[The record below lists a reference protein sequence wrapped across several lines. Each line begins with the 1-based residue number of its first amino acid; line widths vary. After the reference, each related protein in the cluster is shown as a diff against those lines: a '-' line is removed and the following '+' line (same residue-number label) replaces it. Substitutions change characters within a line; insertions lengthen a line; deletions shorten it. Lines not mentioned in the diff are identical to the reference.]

1 MKYSFVIPTY
11 NKKDPLKITLKALNN
26 LSGYSQ
32 ENYEVVVVDDG
43 SPGEVFEFIKGV
55 NRNYHLNYVYLE
67 RCEESCRART
77 RNYGIQVARG
87 QYIVFIDDDIV
98 VNSDYLEELDRYYRV
113 SDNFVVN
120 GLRLH
125 CPSESI
131 NGTDIRELRRTAC
144 RDANTDVLEVRH
156 MICNRLSYNLSAHKY
171 PWLLT
176 FTSNLAVPRK
186 LLLEIEG
193 FDENFKKWGGEDIEL
208 AYRLLK
214 AGGKFVINNKIETF
228 HQAHSVA
235 PKGENNLPYL
245 VEKCKEVFKDI
256 EPDILFSLFNI
267 ELSFGDPDLLSTF
280 RAYPGKL
287 TGKCEVELWDEA
299 ELESLKKKISTLA
312 KKKGNEI
319 IVIDYCESTDL
330 DIWIQMLDVKDAVV
344 SYFPRS
350 LRIGNQKILQLM
362 KEVLFENANLSFR

>member
-11 NKKDPLKITLKALNN
+11 NKKEPLKRTLKALNN
-26 LSGYSQ
+26 LSGYTW

-43 SPGEVFEFIKGV
+43 SSEEVFEFIKGV
-55 NRNYHLNYVYLE
+55 NLNYRLNYVYLE
-67 RCEESCRART
+67 RCEDSCRART

-113 SDNFVVN
+113 SDNLVVN

-125 CPSESI
+125 CPSGLI
-131 NGTDIRELRRTAC
+131 DGTDIRELRRTAC

-156 MICNRLSYNLSAHKY
+156 MICNHLSYNLSAHKY

-193 FDENFKKWGGEDIEL
+193 FDENFKKWGGEDVEL

-214 AGGKFVINNKIETF
+214 AGGKLVINNKIEAF
-228 HQAHSVA
+228 HQAHPVA
-235 PKGENNLPYL
+235 PQGENNLAYL

-256 EPDILFSLFNI
+256 QPDTLFALFNM
-267 ELSFGDPDLLSTF
+267 ELCFGDPDLWSTF

-287 TGKCEVELWDEA
+287 TRKWKVELCDES
-299 ELESLKKKISTLA
+299 ELESVKKKISVLS

-330 DIWIQMLDVKDAVV
+330 DIWVQMLDVKNAVI
-344 SYFPRS
+344 SYFPQS
-350 LRIGNQKILQLM
+350 LRISNQKILQLM